1 MEYSIKQVAGMLNIT
16 EHTIRY
22 YTDINLFP
30 CRRGRG
36 NRRIFDEESVNWLIG
51 IKNLRACGMSI
62 ESIKEYCDL
71 CLRGE
76 DEIAR
81 RFEIIQEQ
89 MKIAKSRLDDAQR
102 VYDYMVQKVGHYQ
115 EIMDKRIAD
124 DTNPST
130 WNKTEQS
137 VTA

>member
-1 MEYSIKQVAGMLNIT
+1 MTKNVEDAVK
-16 EHTIRY
+16 E
-22 YTDINLFP
+22 F
-30 CRRGRG
+30 
-36 NRRIFDEESVNWLIG
+36 EEIVI
-51 IKNLRACGMSI
+51 
-62 ESIKEYCDL
+62 
-71 CLRGE
+71 
-76 DEIAR
+76 
-81 RFEIIQEQ
+81 IIQEQ